1 MRPVDKKPMY
11 PPLVG
16 STFMKSDPAD
26 ISELGPNH
34 IAVVGIPYEGTKV
47 SRLGCKHGPTAI
59 REATFMFS
67 YLLQSLAGAALVDP
81 VTEEIISES
90 DRYEVVDVGDL
101 GVFQADVHETSRIIR
116 ENIAQ
121 IVSAGAFPLILG
133 GDHYTSFPSLQGVLQ
148 GLKAAGRNE
157 RFGYAHIDAH
167 LDLADEM
174 PFFGKLSSGTQVRRM
189 IDTAGVDPT
198 KMLMI
203 GIGGIQPKAEWDF
216 AKSAGI
222 NLVLR
227 HELLA
232 ARSIHALVSERL
244 SCLADCTAVYL
255 TIDIDVNDRTFAPG
269 VGNAVG
275 AGGIVPL
282 QFLEI
287 LSALRALPL
296 VAVDFPGMEG
306 ITLSPDLAK
315 ALPSTPEDRARLTS
329 LDDAT
334 IAKSKAEWIKRWD
347 REIVPLIGQ

>member
-1 MRPVDKKPMY
+1 MKQRRTVS

-16 STFMKSDPAD
+16 STFLKSPRAE
-26 ISELGPNH
+26 ISELGPKN
-34 IAVVGIPYEGTKV
+34 IAVVGVPYEGTKV
-47 SRLGCKHGPTAI
+47 SRLGCKHGPVAI

-67 YLLQSLAGAALVDP
+67 YLLQSLDGAALVDP
-81 VTEEIISES
+81 VTEEVIRES
-90 DRYEVVDVGDL
+90 NRYDIVDVGDIA
-101 GVFQADVHETSRIIR
+101 VFQADVHETSKLIR
-116 ENIAQ
+116 EGIKS
-121 IVSAGAFPLILG
+121 IVRTGAFPMIMG
-133 GDHYTSFPSLQGVLQ
+133 GDHYTSFPCLQGVLD
-148 GLKAAGRNE
+148 GLKAAGRVE

-222 NLVLR
+222 HMVLR

-232 ARSIHALVSERL
+232 AQSIFDLVTERL
-244 SCLADCTAVYL
+244 ACLSDCTAVYL
-255 TIDIDVNDRTFAPG
+255 TIDIDVNDRTYAPG

-275 AGGIVPL
+275 AGGIFPL

-287 LSALRALPL
+287 LTALRALPL
-296 VAVDFPGMEG
+296 VAVDLVEVAPNLDPSGR
-306 ITLSPDLAK
+306 TASLAAT
-315 ALPSTPEDRARLTS
+315 ALTTVLEDKLF
-329 LDDAT
+329 
-334 IAKSKAEWIKRWD
+334 D
-347 REIVPLIGQ
+347 RERPRSKQTQHSRNTKGGT